1 MRLFENIKNMNCD
14 IILIIII
21 IVLIFNLYCK
31 QSNIEKMSNDITD
44 TDITDEIE
52 RIVEARYVEDIKAIQ
67 KLTKMSSELQSN
79 PQSNPP
85 KLPKPLNSK
94 QSLNISG
101 DLNIGTLNYR
111 ETNPTIS
118 IGDSDNK
125 MYIKNVKSNNNYS
138 FQIQNNDNEP
148 ILKIDKGWSIVT
160 SPDELTFTYND
171 IEVFKIN
178 KRDASETS
186 PVPKTAD
193 ITTPTDIDIDTLE
206 AKVNDN
212 KTYIDNI
219 NTYAFRAGHRVARLK
234 SKNDALF
241 IKNFETDHDHTGGD
255 TGSVDSKYRLAES
268 DTWWFVHGKLTRGNV
283 KIPQLMNESIDDD
296 IVASDALF

>member
-31 QSNIEKMSNDITD
+31 QSNIEKMNNNITD
-44 TDITDEIE
+44 TYITDTINK
-52 RIVEARYVEDIKAIQ
+52 IVEDRYVEDIKAIQ
-67 KLTKMSSELQSN
+67 KLTKMSSELQ
-79 PQSNPP
+79 QS
-85 KLPKPLNSK
+85 KPLNSK

-118 IGDSDNK
+118 IGNSDNK

-138 FQIQNNDNEP
+138 FQIQNNNNDP

-171 IEVFKIN
+171 EEVFKIN
-178 KRDASETS
+178 KLPSETS

-193 ITTPTDIDIDTLE
+193 IKTSADLDQIDTTVIKESKEYL
-206 AKVNDN
+206 D
-212 KTYIDNI
+212 DI
-219 NTYAFRAGHRVARLK
+219 NTYAFRAGHRVARLD
-234 SKNDALF
+234 SKNHALF
-241 IKNFETDHDHTGGD
+241 IKPYIGTGHKHTGGSNGRLKD
-255 TGSVDSKYRLAES
+255 NYKLSKSNPTDR
-268 DTWWFVHGKLTRGNV
+268 WWFEHGDLTTGNTQ
-283 KIPQLMNESIDDD
+283 IPQLMNESIDND
-296 IVASDALF
+296 IDALV